1 MNSHLLSKFAIC
13 AAAFVINALMLA
25 GVDYV
30 FNGKLN
36 QRSPWASLVQ
46 TEGGAAQQQGDIQA
60 RRA

>member
-25 GVDYV
+25 GVGYV
-30 FNGKLN
+30 FNGKLS

-46 TEGGAAQQQGDIQA
+46 AEGGAPRRQTDIEVQ
-60 RRA
+60 RA

>member
-25 GVDYV
+25 GVGYV

-36 QRSPWASLVQ
+36 QRSPWTSLVQ
-46 TEGGAAQQQGDIQA
+46 AEGGNPRQQTDRQE
-60 RRA
+60 RRT